1 MLLSSFV
8 LALNFFFLLFLSLSG
23 SEVLRVLES
32 IQETPEVRP
41 YKYTYQ
47 LVRGHLQGNKW
58 CHANQPVGIIY
69 MLIWGNKQKWSWNQ
83 WVFIML
89 VKIIKYLKLYLFK
102 LARKITSLSWMWPF
116 HTYDGHMCISRSEC
130 VLAGCWVCIQLVLG
144 VCWLSVHS
152 VRVCAGWVLVCAPLF
167 WVCAEWALR

>member
-47 LVRGHLQGNKW
+47 LVRGHLQGNK
-58 CHANQPVGIIY
+58 
-69 MLIWGNKQKWSWNQ
+69 
-83 WVFIML
+83 
-89 VKIIKYLKLYLFK
+89 
-102 LARKITSLSWMWPF
+102 
-116 HTYDGHMCISRSEC
+116 
-130 VLAGCWVCIQLVLG
+130 
-144 VCWLSVHS
+144 
-152 VRVCAGWVLVCAPLF
+152 
-167 WVCAEWALR
+167 